1 MESLEGWTRGPGFG
15 QIAAMKHDAGP
26 PLGAF
31 KPFLGEKHPSPNDG
45 LQQAACTAAGQGG
58 GTGQRAE
65 AEGAGQQAEGAG
77 HGHRGRGG
85 CFLEEEAAP

>member
-1 MESLEGWTRGPGFG
+1 
-15 QIAAMKHDAGP
+15 MKHDAGP